1 MAGIPH
7 LKALQAF
14 AAFGT
19 QGSVSGAAREL
30 GVSPG
35 AVTQQLQKLEEH
47 LGLALIERQGRHM
60 ELTRWGRLYHAEI
73 HAGFERLSGASEIV
87 RRARGDTAL
96 SLSAL
101 TSVLGKWIGREIFEW
116 RALCPGSVVQLVGT
130 EQEPDL
136 ERDGIDFRICYGP
149 QARYPH
155 AVDLFTDWA
164 VPACSPRL
172 IEGRRPTEGAD
183 IFGFPLLHI
192 VWAGAASLAPS
203 WEDWAALIGAPPG
216 PIPCDLSTM
225 LSSSAIDAAVAGRGF
240 VLAQMSMI
248 ADELDAGRLVIPFDH
263 RLRLAAPYRL
273 AWSAASLDKPF
284 ARDFHRWLLA
294 KGRRQGVL
302 SAPAPSA

>member
-1 MAGIPH
+1 MAPIPH

-19 QGSVSGAAREL
+19 HGSVSEAAREL

-47 LGLALIERQGRHM
+47 LGLSLIERRGRRM

-73 HAGFERLSGASEIV
+73 HAGFARLAGAAEIV

-136 ERDGIDFRICYGP
+136 ERDGIDFRIFYGP
-149 QARYPH
+149 QPRYLH
-155 AVDLFTDWA
+155 AAELFTDWA

-172 IEGRRPTEGAD
+172 IEGRRLREGAD
-183 IFGFPLLHI
+183 ILSFPLLHI

-203 WEDWAALIGAPPG
+203 WEDWAADVGAPAG
-216 PIPCDLSTM
+216 EIPRDLSYM

-248 ADELDAGRLVIPFDH
+248 ADELESGRLVVPFDR
-263 RLRLAAPYRL
+263 RLRLAAPYFL
-273 AWSAASLDKPF
+273 AWSPPSLDKPF
-284 ARDFHRWLLA
+284 ARDFHRWLIA
-294 KGRRQGVL
+294 KGRRQGAL
-302 SAPAPSA
+302 SAPVPQ